1 MPLLQNEI
9 LAQHAL
15 AAARDAT
22 VAAEW
27 ALHDAML
34 GVKAQVL
41 AQYGPDS
48 DAIQSLGLKKK
59 SKRRR
64 GVARLAKNS

>member
-48 DAIQSLGLKKK
+48 DAI
-59 SKRRR
+59 
-64 GVARLAKNS
+64 